1 MQQADSL
8 NSWKVPNTIK
18 MFLQVPY
25 KTSAKLAIQNLNGLY
40 QNERPAALT
49 PIQPHPTKTYLNS
62 PSPTPNY
69 L

>member
-1 MQQADSL
+1 
-8 NSWKVPNTIK
+8 

-25 KTSAKLAIQNLNGLY
+25 KTSAKLATQNLNGLY
-40 QNERPAALT
+40 QNERPAPLT